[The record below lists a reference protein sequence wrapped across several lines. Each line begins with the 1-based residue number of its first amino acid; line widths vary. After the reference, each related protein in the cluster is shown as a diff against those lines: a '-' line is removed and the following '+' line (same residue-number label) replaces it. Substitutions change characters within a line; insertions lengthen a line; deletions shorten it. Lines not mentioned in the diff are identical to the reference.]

1 MAVNRRKTKEQKC
14 ESVFHFRP
22 AFPEEAGLFYALTPE
37 KDEAMGTVDSKP
49 SKQLKRTSPLKSSM
63 SKRINLEF

>member
-1 MAVNRRKTKEQKC
+1 MGEDQRRTKEQQC
-14 ESVFHFRP
+14 EPGFHLSP
-22 AFPEEAGLFYALTPE
+22 AFPEEAGLFYTLTPE
-37 KDEAMGTVDSKP
+37 EDEALGTVDSNP